1 MRSVVWL
8 VLSGVAL
15 VVGVVSAVQVRG
27 ALERERA
34 YQAAPV
40 CDTAPA
46 RAAECRWEREF
57 TVRSADM
64 NRGERHESPEAV
76 LVPSSGVARHV
87 TFPDTEPVL
96 SEMAPGE
103 RVVGVIWRGRLV
115 EVRDAE
121 GRRQQTADGP
131 VGWPADRLGGALAC
145 LSFGL
150 AGLVGVVWPLLRRGD
165 RRHATAGQVVR
176 WHGAVLGVLAI
187 LTLWARSANDWPL
200 WAIPAIWG
208 PLAVLGLASMTAFV
222 LAALRGEL
230 SDPAPADA

>member
-8 VLSGVAL
+8 VLSAVAL
-15 VVGVVSAVQVRG
+15 AVGVVSAVQVRG

-34 YQAAPV
+34 YEATPV
-40 CDTAPA
+40 CDAAPA
-46 RAAECRWEREF
+46 RAAQCRWEQEF
-57 TVRSADM
+57 TVRSAEL

-76 LVPSSGVARHV
+76 LVPPSGSAWHV
-87 TFPDTEPVL
+87 TFPTTEPVL
-96 SEMAPGE
+96 SEAAPGE

-150 AGLVGVVWPLLRRGD
+150 AGLVGVVWPLFRRGD

-208 PLAVLGLASMTAFV
+208 PLAVLGVASMTAFV